1 MTQPAFYTSAR
12 ARYLL
17 SKQCDNFEEKAMNK
31 TLIATTGIVL
41 CAGLAACTTPR
52 DATQLS
58 QKTVHY
64 ACGPQG
70 AQQPLTVQYTFQG
83 GEALAAKVIYNTQA
97 VDLTRATAS
106 NADMVGNTFRGN
118 GYTWTTDKFNY
129 DTVGETHGNM
139 LTQDVVQTV
148 NGQQT
153 TVSNIIANNC
163 MVAGPVRTHPNNA
176 ATNPQ

>member
-1 MTQPAFYTSAR
+1 
-12 ARYLL
+12 
-17 SKQCDNFEEKAMNK
+17 MNRPL
-31 TLIATTGIVL
+31 TITAAVAL
-41 CAGLAACTTPR
+41 CAGLAACATPR

-64 ACGPQG
+64 VCGPQG
-70 AQQPLTVQYTFQG
+70 AQQPLSVQYTFQG
-83 GEALAAKVIYNTQA
+83 TEALAAKVIYNTQA

-118 GYTWTTDKFNY
+118 GYTWTTDKFDY
-129 DTVGETHGNM
+129 DSVGETQGNM

-163 MVAGPVRTHPNNA
+163 MVAGPVRTHPNN
-176 ATNPQ
+176 TVNTPQ

>member
-1 MTQPAFYTSAR
+1 
-12 ARYLL
+12 
-17 SKQCDNFEEKAMNK
+17 MNK
-31 TLIATTGIVL
+31 TLMAATGMVMCI
-41 CAGLAACTTPR
+41 GLIGCTTPR

-83 GEALAAKVIYNTQA
+83 TEALAAKVIYNNQA

-106 NADMVGNTFRGN
+106 NVDMVGNTFRGN
-118 GYTWTTDKFNY
+118 GYTWTTDKFTY

-139 LTQDVVQTV
+139 LTQDVAQNV

-163 MVAGPVRTHPNNA
+163 VVAGPVRTHPTTPA
-176 ATNPQ
+176 PQ